1 MNHGYGV
8 RGNDA
13 EWNYSVKYKC
23 KIASQGN
30 SEIYTVM
37 LSIYTSTS
45 NRQFSF
51 IFWPCNGPQ
60 WCFFPAVVLFSS
72 LISCREQW
80 EEGVTLARSSQL
92 ACLATARP
100 CQIGGSAHVCGHRCM
115 YMSWTI
121 VRLDHLALIRRNQ
134 GCRPEDDCTWSW
146 RANILGMSMLP
157 SWWASTSMMGVV
169 MKSNPVC
176 NQLLLS

>member
-51 IFWPCNGPQ
+51 IFWPCNDPQ
-60 WCFFPAVVLFSS
+60 YLCTWAQSTLVLFFLTDILPWAMERGGYTCTVQPAS
-72 LISCREQW
+72 
-80 EEGVTLARSSQL
+80 RSGNRQTSPDWWI
-92 ACLATARP
+92 RP
-100 CQIGGSAHVCGHRCM
+100 CLRASMYVHVLNHSTPR
-115 YMSWTI
+115 S
-121 VRLDHLALIRRNQ
+121 LSFDPSQ
-134 GCRPEDDCTWSW
+134 S
-146 RANILGMSMLP
+146 GMS
-157 SWWASTSMMGVV
+157 SWGVRTTVPEVEGLIYWAWACCQADELQRVWWGS
-169 MKSNPVC
+169 
-176 NQLLLS
+176 